1 MADKN
6 EKAKFEWGFTKM
18 YHAVKKHFGLSDAEY
33 IYMDMIANLA
43 PQHGGWT
50 HISNATSAEAL
61 GYSARAI
68 DGYNKKLKAAGLLET
83 KEFENGDRVG
93 KRGTA
98 FWWECINNVKVEIP
112 TAKNAPPTAKDAH
125 PCANSAHPYA
135 KDAPPPAK
143 DAHYTI
149 SNNISNTLDNDFSK
163 EKSTAVFSEKNSES
177 ETQPLPQTTEPEKK
191 EKEKK
196 VAAKKEKDETPDE
209 NSQSEDFVALGSLPA
224 YVPMET
230 LKLKGVSL
238 EVWAGFIQ
246 SVTRRLGKKRLKRN
260 LFEQWVKKL
269 FNAVNVIPDQIILE
283 HFVEYECKTTWTTP
297 FFSNYLDK
305 LQKDCKSANLPLKNN
320 QSTNQQTNN
329 QNGTTQSNNQPRFN
343 QQDVANFA
351 KQYQQS
357 ADF

>member
-112 TAKNAPPTAKDAH
+112 TAKNAPPTAKNAH

-163 EKSTAVFSEKNSES
+163 EKSTAVFSEKNFES
-177 ETQPLPQTTEPEKK
+177 ENQPLPRATEPEKK

-196 VAAKKEKDETPDE
+196 VAQKKEKDETVGQVQKVQHFNANQIKAVNKPMFVSNTLWDAFIDAVICGLPNQTPKNKIAVGRFNTWTE
-209 NSQSEDFVALGSLPA
+209 RLEKEAATYSEPALLEIIQAYKISQDPNLREGKNAWLSIFHSDFANHIQRIEKNLKSTTQNQNSQN
-224 YVPMET
+224 
-230 LKLKGVSL
+230 
-238 EVWAGFIQ
+238 
-246 SVTRRLGKKRLKRN
+246 GKH
-260 LFEQWVKKL
+260 Q
-269 FNAVNVIPDQIILE
+269 P
-283 HFVEYECKTTWTTP
+283 
-297 FFSNYLDK
+297 
-305 LQKDCKSANLPLKNN
+305 
-320 QSTNQQTNN
+320 NN
-329 QNGTTQSNNQPRFN
+329 QNIS
-343 QQDVANFA
+343 QQQTAEYLA
-351 KQYQQS
+351 KQQRP
-357 ADF
+357 DF